1 MVATAVQEH
10 TDWVLVLDW
19 VTRGMQYE
27 HKGNTLSDAVSFLL
41 CLHTEHKGNTL
52 SDAVPFLLVLHME
65 HKGSALECE
74 GCSQSVP

>member
-1 MVATAVQEH
+1 MVAAALQEH
-10 TDWVLVLDW
+10 TYWVPVQDW
-19 VTRGMQYE
+19 VTRVMQYE

-41 CLHTEHKGNTL
+41 CLHTEHKGNIL
-52 SDAVPFLLVLHME
+52 SHAVVVLLVLHMD